1 MFVGVETTAPV
12 HAPAQSIRARIRAAL
27 VLDVSA
33 LRSIFFGALM
43 LMAVTVLIGRPT
55 VFSDTDDYYGQG
67 HSVVRALERWAHKGK
82 APFDLSEAHYRLTN
96 PDAADEEPEHNQDG
110 ARSVYY
116 GVLLYA
122 TQAIGSLW
130 LLAGVQALAAAA
142 LVRLLW
148 RRVVPA
154 AGEGRGW
161 AGDRGYLLAMAA
173 LSLGSSLPVFTGF
186 AMPDVFA
193 GFAAMA
199 TVLAVVYGDSFGRW
213 GKAALWLLLA
223 ACINFHG
230 SNLPTTLGVTALGL
244 FGLGLMKVDWRKLL
258 FRAGFV
264 LSAAVMALMA
274 AKAYALVVRLRTGDE
289 LGRPPFLTARVL
301 ADGPGRAYL
310 AHACGANPPPFQVCA
325 FRRLP
330 NNNTED
336 ILWADE
342 PELGI
347 FNSSEY
353 PVRLKL
359 VHEDA
364 RFALAAVL
372 YQPGQELVAA
382 MKNWGAQL
390 SSFDLGESLK
400 DPGYYLADPYWKTT
414 NLPKLIQG
422 TGRCDPEQG
431 TCAVRAPRNGLSQLF
446 VLTAGLG
453 LLAAA
458 ACVGGHLLARRG
470 RDRKVDPK
478 SDLGV
483 WAASLLVL
491 AVPINAA
498 VCGMLSGPF
507 ARYQMRMLWLIPLA
521 AMLLLAMARRAR
533 RG

>member
-12 HAPAQSIRARIRAAL
+12 QPIRARFGAAL

-33 LRSIFFGALM
+33 LRNIFFGALM
-43 LMAVTVLIGRPT
+43 LMTVTVLIGRPT
-55 VFSDTDDYYGQG
+55 VFSDTDDYYSQG
-67 HSVVRALERWAHKGK
+67 HSVVRALQRWVQK
-82 APFDLSEAHYRLTN
+82 AKPPFDLSEAHYRLTN
-96 PDAADEEPEHNQDG
+96 PEAADEEPEHNQDG

-130 LLAGVQALAAAA
+130 LLAGIQALAAAA

-148 RRVVPA
+148 RRVA
-154 AGEGRGW
+154 QSAGLGG
-161 AGDRGYLLAMAA
+161 GSDRGYLLAMAA

-193 GFAAMA
+193 GFAAVT
-199 TVLAVVYGDSFGRW
+199 TVLVVIYGDSFGRW
-213 GKAALWLLLA
+213 SKAGLWLLLA

-230 SNLPTTLGVTALGL
+230 SNLPTSLGVTALGL
-244 FGLGLMKVDWRKLL
+244 FGLALMKTDWKKLA

-264 LSAAVMALMA
+264 LSAAVVALMA
-274 AKAYALVVRLRTGDE
+274 AKAYGLAVRLRTGDE

-310 AHACGANPPPFQVCA
+310 AHVCGQSPPPFQVCA

-330 NNNTED
+330 LNNTED

-353 PVRLKL
+353 PVRLRL

-382 MKNWGAQL
+382 LKNWGAQL

-414 NLPKLIQG
+414 HLPRLIQG
-422 TGRCDPEQG
+422 TGHCDPEQG
-431 TCAVRAPRNGLSQLF
+431 NCAVRAPRNGLSGLF

-458 ACVGGHLLARRG
+458 ACVARHLLAGRG
-470 RDRKVDPK
+470 RELKA
-478 SDLGV
+478 DLGV
-483 WAASLLVL
+483 WAASLLIL

-521 AMLLLAMARRAR
+521 AMLLVALMRRAR
-533 RG
+533 RA

>member
-1 MFVGVETTAPV
+1 MFVGVETTAPA
-12 HAPAQSIRARIRAAL
+12 APIRARLGAAL
-27 VLDVSA
+27 VLDISG
-33 LRSIFFGALM
+33 LKNIFFGALM

-67 HSVVRALERWAHKGK
+67 HSVVRALERWVGKGR

-96 PDAADEEPEHNQDG
+96 PEAADEEPEHNQDG

-130 LLAGVQALAAAA
+130 LLAGVQALAAAG

-148 RRVVPA
+148 RRIAPA
-154 AGEGRGW
+154 G
-161 AGDRGYLLAMAA
+161 GDRGYLLAMAA
-173 LSLGSSLPVFTGF
+173 LSLGTSLPVFTGF

-193 GFAAMA
+193 GFAAVA

-213 GKAALWLLLA
+213 GKAGLWLLLA

-230 SNLPTTLGVTALGL
+230 SNLPTTLAVTGLGL
-244 FGLGLMKVDWRKLL
+244 FGLALMKTDWKTLV

-264 LSAAVMALMA
+264 LSAAVLAVMA
-274 AKAYALVVRLRTGDE
+274 AKAYALAVHLRTGDE

-310 AHACGANPPPFQVCA
+310 AHACGKSPPPFQVCA

-330 NNNTED
+330 LNNTED

-353 PVRLKL
+353 PVRLRL

-382 MKNWGAQL
+382 LKNWGAQL

-400 DPGYYLADPYWKTT
+400 DPGYYLVDPYWKTT
-414 NLPKLIQG
+414 NLPRLIEG

-431 TCAVRAPRNGLSQLF
+431 ACAVRAPRNGLSQLF
-446 VLTAGLG
+446 ILTAALG

-458 ACVGGHLLARRG
+458 ACVGRHVLARRG
-470 RDRKVDPK
+470 ELKADLGADR
-478 SDLGV
+478 GV
-483 WAASLLVL
+483 WAASLLIL

-521 AMLLLAMARRAR
+521 AMLLLALMRRAR
-533 RG
+533 RA